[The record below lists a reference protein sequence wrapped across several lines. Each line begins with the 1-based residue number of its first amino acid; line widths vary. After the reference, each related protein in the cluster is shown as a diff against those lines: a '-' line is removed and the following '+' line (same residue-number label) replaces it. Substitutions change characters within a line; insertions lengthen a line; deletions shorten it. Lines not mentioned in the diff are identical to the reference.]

1 MEDTD
6 NLLSNIKQFED
17 EPWLTKIVFDGITCI
32 PIANIILSVKL
43 IVYQRP
49 PLNSLHG
56 HGCNVYSF
64 CYIKDD
70 TNNEVW
76 YACIYI
82 KD

>member
-6 NLLSNIKQFED
+6 YLLSNIKQFED
-17 EPWLTKIVFDGITCI
+17 APWLIKIVFDGITCI
-32 PIANIILSVKL
+32 SIANIILSVKL

-49 PLNSLHG
+49 PLNSLHIVVM
-56 HGCNVYSF
+56 CIPFVTL
-64 CYIKDD
+64 DD